1 MSGYCYGFES
11 SNKKY
16 CWASGCIPPWPDWP
30 SGRDY
35 NENTNNEV
43 CDEDADCCGGSFCAI
58 AGTSEEFLECT
69 GGCCLT
75 PPFGCDCA
83 LDVCCTAEQCNNTV
97 IEATPCG
104 DPLDAGCCWN
114 TNPP

>member
-1 MSGYCYGFES
+1 VMSGE
-11 SNKKY
+11 
-16 CWASGCIPPWPDWP
+16 
-30 SGRDY
+30 DY
-35 NENTNNEV
+35 DPNTNNRV

-83 LDVCCTAEQCNNTV
+83 LDVCCPLEDCNSTAGSDFDF
-97 IEATPCG
+97 CG
-104 DPLDAGCCWN
+104 EPPDVGCCYT